1 MSDLPIQE
9 ETRDHRKGILISV
22 SGLKCALQI
31 GCNFALYLSNFD
43 ILLVYNFFLYSH
55 VNNVTKNKNA
65 TFIIK
70 CSNSNAV
77 LKLKSILDLSL
88 YR

>member
-22 SGLKCALQI
+22 WGLKCALQI

-43 ILLVYNFFLYSH
+43 ILVVYYFFLYSH
-55 VNNVTKNKNA
+55 VNNVPKNKNA

-70 CSNSNAV
+70 CSNGNAV
-77 LKLKSILDLSL
+77 SKIKSILDLCL
-88 YR
+88 HM